1 MKKNFLTI
9 LLRIRNE
16 NLFLESFIKHYFAEG
31 VDEIYILDDNSTQP
45 FPKIVEEDDR
55 VFVYEATTF
64 KSHHEKLHDAQMMYN
79 HMLRDKTKWFMFVDA
94 DEFITAR
101 RNPDKTIR
109 EELETTF
116 KDADLIKIPWIM
128 FGSNGQDENPKHVLT
143 DTIWRWDHDKKH
155 PHPEEAMRIWKH
167 RCCKYDKIE
176 VKSIFKTEA
185 FAKLTTHCPSDPTRE
200 INIVDGVD
208 NIPNYMNDPETE
220 IWYHNLREESIDR
233 AYLACN
239 HYRNISKEQMRQK
252 ADDSHLPL
260 YRVENCYELQLASD
274 FSEKKDEFIKDKA
287 TKRGYY
293 EKD

>member
-45 FPKIVEEDDR
+45 FPKIVEDER
-55 VFVYEATTF
+55 VFVYESTTF
-64 KSHHEKLHDAQMMYN
+64 KSHHEKLYDSQMLYN
-79 HMLRDKTKWFMFVDA
+79 HLLRDKTEWFMFVDA
-94 DEFITAR
+94 DEFITTR
-101 RNPDKTIR
+101 RNPNKTIR

-128 FGSNGQDENPKHVLT
+128 FGSNGQDKNPKQVLT
-143 DTIWRWDHDKKH
+143 DTIWRWNHDKKH
-155 PHPEEAMRIWKH
+155 PHPKEAMKIWKH

-185 FAKLTTHCPSDPTRE
+185 FAKLTTHCPSDPTRK

-208 NIPNYMNDPETE
+208 NIQNYMNEPETE
-220 IWYHNLREESIDR
+220 IWYHNLREESIDK
-233 AYLACN
+233 AYLTCN

-260 YRVENCYELQLASD
+260 YRVKNCYELQLQSD
-274 FSEKKDEFIKDKA
+274 FSEKKDELIKNKA
-287 TKRGYY
+287 IKRGYY
-293 EKD
+293 E

>member
-45 FPKIVEEDDR
+45 FPEIVNDER
-55 VFVYEATTF
+55 VFVYEATHF
-64 KSHHEKLHDAQMMYN
+64 KTHHEKLMDAQLMYD
-79 HMLRDKTKWFMFVDA
+79 HMLRDKTEWFMFVDA
-94 DEFITAR
+94 DEFITTR
-101 RNPDKTIR
+101 RNSDKTIR

-128 FGSNGQDENPKHVLT
+128 FGSNGDDKNPKQVLT
-143 DTIWRWDHDKKH
+143 DTTWRWDHDRKH
-155 PHPEEAMRIWKH
+155 PHPEEYKKVWKH

-185 FAKLTTHCPSDPTRE
+185 FAKLTTHCPSNPTRE

-208 NIPNYMNDPETE
+208 NTQNYMNEPETE
-220 IWYHNLREESIDR
+220 IWYHNLREDSIDR

-239 HYRNISKEQMRQK
+239 HYRNISKEQMKQK

-260 YRVENCYELQLASD
+260 YRATNAYEMQLQSD
-274 FSEKKDEFIKDKA
+274 FSEKEDEFLKNKA
-287 TKRGYY
+287 IDRGYY
-293 EKD
+293 E